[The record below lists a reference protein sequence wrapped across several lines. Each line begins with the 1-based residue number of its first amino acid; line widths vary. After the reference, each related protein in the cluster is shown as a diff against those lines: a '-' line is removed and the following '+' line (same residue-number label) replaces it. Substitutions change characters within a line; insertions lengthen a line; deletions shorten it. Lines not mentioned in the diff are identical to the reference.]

1 MNPRILAALV
11 WKDITLFFKN
21 RFFAFITIL
30 GLVFYI
36 GIYFAMPKEV
46 DETLELAWFGPQL
59 PGFSDA
65 ELEEDGLVLRYYPTE
80 EALKEAV
87 LSGDEPVG
95 VAIPQNFMEQLS
107 RGDKPPVQIYF
118 KTDVPDEYR
127 AAYTLFLEEVGF
139 ELTGNVLNIESEEV
153 ILGPDM
159 AGEQVPP
166 RQRMLP
172 LLTVFILMI
181 ETWGLAA
188 LISAEIESGTLRAL
202 LTTPLTIPG
211 LFASKG
217 FTGVFMAFM
226 QVFVL
231 LLITGGLRSEPLLM
245 LTVLLLGAFLVT
257 GISFLIAS
265 VAGDMMSVMAW
276 GMLALIVLAIPA
288 FNLLL
293 PGLTT
298 EWIKILPS
306 YYLVDIVYRVLN
318 FGAGRS
324 QASNG
329 LLTLLA
335 FGVVFFVLG
344 AYALRRKLG

>member
-1 MNPRILAALV
+1 MNPRMLAALV
-11 WKDITLFFKN
+11 WKDIILFFKN
-21 RFFAFITIL
+21 RFFAFISII
-30 GLVFYI
+30 GLVAYI
-36 GIYFAMPKEV
+36 AIYFTMPNTV

-59 PGFSDA
+59 PGMVVS
-65 ELEEDGLVLRYYPTE
+65 ELQEDGLELRNYPSE
-80 EALKEAV
+80 EALQEAV
-87 LSGDEPVG
+87 LSGEDPVG
-95 VAIPQNFMEQLS
+95 VAMPQDFLEQLS
-107 RGDKPPVQIYF
+107 RGDKPPVRIYF

-127 AAYTLFLEEVGF
+127 AAYTLFLEELGF
-139 ELTGNVLNIESEEV
+139 ELTGNTLNIESEEV
-153 ILGPDM
+153 VLGPDM
-159 AGEQVPP
+159 AGHQVPP

-172 LLTVFILMI
+172 LITVFILMI

-188 LISAEIESGTLRAL
+188 LISAEIEAGTLRAL

-217 FTGVFMAFM
+217 FTGVFMAFT
-226 QVFVL
+226 QVVVL
-231 LLITGGLRSEPLLM
+231 LLITGGLRTEPLLV
-245 LTVLLLGAFLVT
+245 LTALLLGAFLVT

-298 EWIKILPS
+298 DWIKILPS

-318 FGAGRS
+318 FGAGWS
-324 QASNG
+324 QASSG

-335 FGVVFFVLG
+335 FGLVFFVLG
-344 AYALRRKLG
+344 AYALRRKLQ

>member
-1 MNPRILAALV
+1 MSLRILAALV
-11 WKDITLFFKN
+11 WKDVTLFFQN
-21 RFFAFITIL
+21 RFFAYISIL
-30 GLVFYI
+30 GMVFYVA
-36 GIYFAMPKEV
+36 IYFAMPKTV
-46 DETLELAWFGPQL
+46 DETLELGWFGPSL
-59 PGFSDA
+59 PGHT
-65 ELEEDGLVLRYYPTE
+65 LEDLKEEGLILRDYPSE
-80 EALKEAV
+80 EALRAAV
-87 LSGDEPVG
+87 LSGDDPVG
-95 VAIPQNFMEQLS
+95 VALPADFFEKLS
-107 RGDKPPVQIYF
+107 AGTKPSVQIFF

-127 AAYTLFLEEVGF
+127 AAYNLFLEELGF
-139 ELTGNVLNIESEEV
+139 ELTGNTLNIDAQEV

-159 AGEQVPP
+159 AGEQISP

-172 LLTVFILMI
+172 LLAVFILMI

-188 LISAEIESGTLRAL
+188 LISAEAESGTLRAL

-217 FTGVFMAFM
+217 FTGVLMAFV
-226 QVFVL
+226 QVVVL
-231 LLITGGLRSEPLLM
+231 LLVTGGLRTEPILV

-276 GMLALIVLAIPA
+276 GMLALIVLALPA

-298 EWIKILPS
+298 NWIKIIPS
-306 YYLVDIVYRVLN
+306 YHLVDIIYRVLN
-318 FGAGRS
+318 FGAGWS
-324 QASNG
+324 QARTG
-329 LLTLLA
+329 LLILLA

-344 AYALRRKLG
+344 AFSLRRKLQ